1 MGRRW
6 VSVGSLALV
15 ATGLSLVA
23 QAWAQAD
30 GDKLQRLNASEVALS
45 VRQGD
50 NLNRLSRLL
59 TVLMRFRTD
68 PPPALLISPDDATRA
83 VRAAILI
90 KAITPDLQA
99 RARVYALEAKEI
111 ARQRR
116 LAAAANEATF
126 SSESNMAEEVQASPM
141 LEPPPAV
148 LIPPSA
154 LAAPTSGP
162 FVHRFGDTLASGGRS
177 NGVTIK
183 AASKAPVTAPQAG
196 LVQYV
201 GPVKGWGVILILRM
215 TGGYHLVLAGLDK
228 TSVVAGQTVAAGA
241 AVGTMPDPA
250 QGLYLEVRAGGDPV
264 DPGRWLKA
272 GT

>member
-1 MGRRW
+1 MLGCAMAAIGGGFIFA
-6 VSVGSLALV
+6 V
-15 ATGLSLVA
+15 

-30 GDKLQRLNASEVALS
+30 IGKLKRLNASEVALS

-59 TVLMRFRTD
+59 TVLMRFRSD

-99 RARVYALEAKEI
+99 RARAYALEAKEI

-116 LAAAANEATF
+116 LVAAANEATF
-126 SSESNMAEEVQASPM
+126 SSESNMAEEVQVSPS

-148 LIPPSA
+148 LTPPA
-154 LAAPTSGP
+154 GLQAPTPGP
-162 FVHRFGDTLASGGRS
+162 ILHRFGDSLSNGGLS

-183 AASKAPVTAPQAG
+183 AAAKAPVTAPQAG

-228 TSVVAGQTVAAGA
+228 TSVVAGQTVPVGA

-250 QGLYLEVRAGGDPV
+250 QGLYLEVRAGGEPV